1 MTNAETTTQTLTT
14 TGYQL
19 EAYPLT
25 EDGIYTEGDTHA
37 TEDDAY
43 AEMREWMIAEGWA
56 YETTEGGYYAN
67 DGGVRVYTLLIAK
80 V

>member
-1 MTNAETTTQTLTT
+1 MSNAETTTQTLTT

-56 YETTEGGYYAN
+56 YERPPRVATTPTTEGSGS
-67 DGGVRVYTLLIAK
+67 TPS
-80 V
+80 